1 MPDLVVQADF
11 RDLTVLGEPQLAI
24 DSFRFDAAWT
34 VRGEASEVWIDNA
47 EVVSGAHTLKVP
59 RTQLTGSGLSWQ
71 ALTKNWNVSDAVSV
85 LTGSGLLSG
94 KANGIL
100 KTLNPRGSIDSLQLS
115 VESWRAPLAAW
126 NASMTVTDATT
137 DPYNKVPG
145 IAGVDASIT
154 ADNAG
159 PRVDKNAK
167 FRSVSAQGL

>member
-1 MPDLVVQADF
+1 M
-11 RDLTVLGEPQLAI
+11 
-24 DSFRFDAAWT
+24 
-34 VRGEASEVWIDNA
+34 RGEASEVWIDNA
-47 EVVSGAHTLKVP
+47 EVVSGEHILEVP
-59 RTQLTGSGLSWQ
+59 RTQLTGSGRSWQ

-126 NASMTVTDATT
+126 NASMAVTDATT

-154 ADNAG
+154 ADHTGALAWIKTRNFDLFLPKVYEAPIHLDSAIGRLAG
-159 PRVDKNAK
+159 RWQRGAL
-167 FRSVSAQGL
+167 F